1 MAQTKQQRLA
11 GVYNEAR
18 SQFNCIQSSVRE
30 VRQQCLEDRR
40 FVSVPGAMYEGW
52 LGKQFKNKPQIEI
65 NKIMRS
71 LIRIYNDYRN
81 NRITVDFTNK
91 DGSEKDDLASVCDGL
106 FRADAQDSNA
116 EDATDN
122 AFEEGTAGGL
132 AAWRLISEY
141 EDEYNDEDDYQRI
154 RFEPIYDADSCV
166 FFDLDA
172 KKQDKSDAKCCF
184 VLSSTTVE
192 AFKEEWGEDPAS
204 WPKEIESNEFDW
216 TDGPTVYVA
225 EYYKV
230 EEKSETIYIFTS
242 LTDEEIRHTAKSLE
256 DAGGEDEL
264 LIQGITLEKTKRV
277 KARKVHKYIMSGA
290 RILEDCGFIAGKCI
304 PIIPFY
310 GKRWYIDNIE
320 RCQGHVRLAKDPT
333 RLQNMQVSKLAEIA
347 GSSATEKPILTPQQV
362 LGNEKYWSE
371 DNIKNYAYLLIN
383 PTLDRQGNEV
393 PITALNYTR
402 SPNIPPALGAIMQIG
417 SNDLREILGNE
428 GGDEIVSNISGEA
441 IEQIQTRL
449 DMQSFMYISN
459 MAKSFKRCGE
469 VWLSMARELYVDEG
483 RKMKSIGV
491 KNDTSSIELGQ
502 VFEGEEGEVVKRNDL
517 TEASFDVNVS
527 VGPSS
532 ESKHSALNKQLLA
545 MKQFTTDP
553 ETIQVIDALL
563 MMNLEGEG
571 VEETKKFWRNKL
583 LRMGAVEPTQEEQ
596 KAIDE
601 AADNAEPD
609 PNAEFLQAEA
619 DKATALADKALA
631 DTEQS
636 RAKTEKTKAETVEI
650 MADVDLK
657 DQEVF
662 ENKMNLLEG
671 TAGPTSE
678 TDGGENVT

>member
-1 MAQTKQQRLA
+1 MAQTKEKRLA
-11 GVYNEAR
+11 DVYEDAR
-18 SQFNCIQSSVRE
+18 SNFNCIQSSVRD

-40 FVSVPGAMYEGW
+40 FVSVPGAMWEGR
-52 LGKQFKNKPQIEI
+52 LGDQFENKPKIEI

-91 DGSEKDDLASVCDGL
+91 DGSEKEDLASVCDGL

-122 AFEEGTAGGL
+122 AFEEGTAGGFG
-132 AAWRLISEY
+132 AWRLISEY

-172 KKQDKSDAKCCF
+172 KKQDKSDAKYCF

-192 AFKEEWGEDPAS
+192 AFKEEWGQDPAS
-204 WPKEIESNEFDW
+204 WPKEIESKEFDW

-230 EEKSETIYIFTS
+230 EEKTETVYIFTS

-277 KARKVHKYIMSGA
+277 KTRKVHKYIMSGA
-290 RILEDCGFIAGKCI
+290 GILEDCGFIAGKCI

-347 GSSATEKPILTPQQV
+347 ALSATEKPILTPGQI
-362 LGNEKYWSE
+362 LGNEKTWAE
-371 DNIKNYAYLLIN
+371 DNITNNPYLLIN
-383 PTLDRQGNEV
+383 PTEDGQGNEV
-393 PITALNYTR
+393 PLTALNYTR
-402 SPNIPPALGAIMQIG
+402 SPNIPPALGAIMQIVA
-417 SNDLREILGNE
+417 NDLREILGNE

-491 KNDTSSIELGQ
+491 KNDVSSIEIGQ
-502 VFEGEEGEVVKRNDL
+502 VFIDVDGKEVKRNDL

-571 VEETKKFWRNKL
+571 VEETKQFWRNKL

-596 KAIDE
+596 KEIDE
-601 AADNAEPD
+601 AAANVEPD
-609 PNAEFLQAEA
+609 PNAEFLQSEAEKNLADAAKAEA
-619 DKATALADKALA
+619 DTA
-631 DTEQS
+631 QS
-636 RAKTEKTKAETVEI
+636 IAKTDKTKAETVEI
-650 MADVDLK
+650 LADVDLK
-657 DQEVF
+657 DQQVF
-662 ENKMNLLEG
+662 EKKMELLEG
-671 TAGPTSE
+671 TAGPISE
-678 TDGGENVT
+678 TDGGTNVA